1 MPFEELIAAAGTVL
15 GKRALGKGN
24 DCGSVA
30 SALCTPDGKVYTG
43 ICIDTACGMGFC
55 AEHAAI
61 AAMLT
66 AGELGEISQ
75 IVAINERGVIPP
87 CGRCREFLV
96 QVSEANL
103 ATEVMVSE
111 NEVVTLAEL
120 LPYRWIPK
128 FTASVQLI
136 PAG

>member
-1 MPFEELIAAAGTVL
+1 MPFEELIAAAETVL
-15 GKRALGKGN
+15 GKRALGNGN

-30 SALCTPDGKVYTG
+30 SALRTPDGKVYTG

-66 AGELGEISQ
+66 AGESGQISQ